1 MKYSILGFNQ
11 EKVVAYEKD
20 GLKCDLTDLLL
31 LNYIIYAQANPKMKH
46 YTDSEMNPYVWLQHN
61 HLLEDLPILNIT
73 DGTLKNRLTK
83 LRKMELISSK
93 TIANENSQGSRTY
106 YRTTSL
112 LYDMLFETT
121 SFKNDVIEEPR
132 HSKMTSNSKVN
143 NDNKVKNNNSKELLL
158 QNSPSFEFGKEKST
172 PKKESLYS
180 KCTAM
185 INDFTKDKQVIS
197 DLTIYLHILLEMRKD
212 GYSLYTNVWKGLL
225 RKLKELSD
233 DPKEQHLIISQSVER
248 GYKSFYPVNNWKSKE
263 YDVTKGKSW
272 EENVS
277 CRQATPEEL
286 AEIERLNKE
295 REAKGL
301 RTKF

>member
-1 MKYSILGFNQ
+1 MSSNVTDTTYFSIQAWMVTKLN
-11 EKVVAYEKD
+11 
-20 GLKCDLTDLLL
+20 LKGCERDV
-31 LNYIIYAQANPKMKH
+31 YAIIYGYSQDG
-46 YTDSEMNPYVWLQHN
+46 DSDYHGSLGYMAELTGYSKNSVCTALK
-61 HLLEDLPILNIT
+61 
-73 DGTLKNRLTK
+73 TLTEK
-83 LRKMELISSK
+83 ELIIK
-93 TIANENSQGSRTY
+93 TEKEI
-106 YRTTSL
+106 
-112 LYDMLFETT
+112 
-121 SFKNDVIEEPR
+121 
-132 HSKMTSNSKVN
+132 N
-143 NDNKVKNNNSKELLL
+143 NIKFCRYQINRDSIQSTCTPIQSTCINNNIDNKTENKNNNSKELLK
-158 QNSPSFEFGKEKST
+158 NSGFEFGKEKST

-248 GYKSFYPVNNWKSKE
+248 GYKSFYPVNNWKSKD

>member
-1 MKYSILGFNQ
+1 MDREFKGVWIPKEIWLNEELTLLEKIIFVEIDSLDNENHCTAGNEYFAKFCDCSESKVSKAIKKLKELNMIEELEFDGRHRKIRVVKNAMQSSKKCYAESQNLQANNIDNNQ
-11 EKVVAYEKD
+11 ISKNKVVSKD
-20 GLKCDLTDLLL
+20 T
-31 LNYIIYAQANPKMKH
+31 
-46 YTDSEMNPYVWLQHN
+46 T
-61 HLLEDLPILNIT
+61 
-73 DGTLKNRLTK
+73 
-83 LRKMELISSK
+83 MEF
-93 TIANENSQGSRTY
+93 Q
-106 YRTTSL
+106 
-112 LYDMLFETT
+112 
-121 SFKNDVIEEPR
+121 
-132 HSKMTSNSKVN
+132 
-143 NDNKVKNNNSKELLL
+143 
-158 QNSPSFEFGKEKST
+158 FGKEKST

-185 INDFTKDKQVIS
+185 INDFTGDKQVIS

-248 GYKSFYPVNNWKSKE
+248 GYKSFYPVNNWKSNNF
-263 YDVTKGKSW
+263 DVTKGKSW

-277 CRQATPEEL
+277 CRQATQEEL

-295 REAKGL
+295 REAKGM